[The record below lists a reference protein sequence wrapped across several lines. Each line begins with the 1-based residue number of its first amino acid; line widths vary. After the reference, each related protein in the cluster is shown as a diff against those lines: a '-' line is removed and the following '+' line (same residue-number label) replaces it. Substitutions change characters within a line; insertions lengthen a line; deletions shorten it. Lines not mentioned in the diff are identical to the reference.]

1 MTDVILYSTGCPR
14 CSVLKRKLDEKGIAY
29 TENNNVDEMLAMG
42 IMEAPMLG
50 VDGEVLNFSKAIGWV
65 ASQTGENAE

>member
-29 TENNNVDEMLAMG
+29 SENNNVDEMLAMG
-42 IMEAPMLG
+42 ITEAPMLQADG
-50 VDGEVLNFSKAIGWV
+50 VLMDFVTAAKLINEYKQV
-65 ASQTGENAE
+65 

>member
-29 TENNNVDEMLAMG
+29 SENNNVDEMLAMG
-42 IMEAPMLG
+42 IMEAPMLQADG
-50 VDGEVLNFSKAIGWV
+50 VLMDFVTAAKLINEYKQV
-65 ASQTGENAE
+65 